1 MEKTRKEFRLKD
13 TTIEALNKIKE
24 SYGLPNTTAA
34 LEKAVEEF
42 PTTDDFAKNLAKE
55 VALLLNKPLTRIRLG
70 VNNAD
75 RNSEVILLLLNTL
88 LSYSGYRS
96 FATEETPQLTAAKNK
111 VADKINVFRKK
122 KLEREKIKKEKPTLP
137 QDIEIE
143 EIDWGDADGDS

>member
-1 MEKTRKEFRLKD
+1 MGKTRKEFRLKD

-42 PTTDDFAKNLAKE
+42 PATDDFAKKLAKE

-75 RNSEVILLLLNTL
+75 KNSEVILLLLNTL
-88 LSYSGYRS
+88 LSYSGYKS
-96 FATEETPQLTAAKNK
+96 LAAEDTPQLIAAKVK
-111 VADKINVFRKK
+111 VSEKINTFRKK
-122 KLEREKIKKEKPTLP
+122 KLEREREKKQKSTLSIDTEKAELDEMDWKI
-137 QDIEIE
+137 
-143 EIDWGDADGDS
+143 

>member
-1 MEKTRKEFRLKD
+1 MGKTRKEFRLKD

-42 PTTDDFAKNLAKE
+42 PATDDFAKKLAKE

-75 RNSEVILLLLNTL
+75 KNSEVILLLLNTL
-88 LSYSGYRS
+88 LSYSGYKS
-96 FATEETPQLTAAKNK
+96 LAAEDTPQLIAAKVK
-111 VADKINVFRKK
+111 VSEKINTFRKK
-122 KLEREKIKKEKPTLP
+122 KLEREREKKQKSTLSIDTEKVELDEMDWKI
-137 QDIEIE
+137 
-143 EIDWGDADGDS
+143 

>member
-1 MEKTRKEFRLKD
+1 MGKTRKEFRLKD

-42 PTTDDFAKNLAKE
+42 PATDDFAKKLAKE

-75 RNSEVILLLLNTL
+75 KNSEVILLLLNTL
-88 LSYSGYRS
+88 LSYSGYKS
-96 FATEETPQLTAAKNK
+96 LSVEDTPQLIAAKVK
-111 VADKINVFRKK
+111 VSEKINTFRKK
-122 KLEREKIKKEKPTLP
+122 KLEREREKKQKSTLSIDTEKAEL
-137 QDIEIE
+137 D
-143 EIDWGDADGDS
+143 EIDWKI